1 MLVIGIVSSANIHDS
16 HDGLNLLFSPPE
28 IVMFAAASVRRSD
41 LPESSKLVFVV
52 HSRPSALSSTAP
64 PSPPPPPPYR
74 SFTSHHPT
82 PTTPTTA
89 FTLKRHPPRTPAYKA
104 LLTPHSPVPTPLQH
118 PLLPPNKP
126 TCPHCSSYHHPP
138 VHTARI
144 LIPPADPVFGS
155 PLTSTASVHSCAH
168 RIWLGGLIVNGVPWD
183 ARDEG

>member
-64 PSPPPPPPYR
+64 PSPPPSPPYR

-89 FTLKRHPPRTPAYKA
+89 FTLKRHSPRTPAYKA

-118 PLLPPNKP
+118 PLLPPNTP

-144 LIPPADPVFGS
+144 LIPPADQVFGS
-155 PLTSTASVHSCAH
+155 PPASTGVSALLCAPD
-168 RIWLGGLIVNGVPWD
+168 LAGGAYCEWVPWD
-183 ARDEG
+183 ARGEG